1 MLLRFPPGFAYHAA
15 SVNTPRRLFASLSL
29 VAIFAAACTS
39 GGDGQATPTSE
50 SPAPPLPSGAVR
62 FQPGKYSYRFGGIAA
77 DVIFDASTATLEVKN
92 ASGETLAAPSLY
104 VIDRTGA
111 RHDGTVDAG
120 APIPD
125 GGSATFQVTF
135 PDEVKPRTIG
145 LVILLFGD
153 SNYGAMAP
161 VPVS

>member
-1 MLLRFPPGFAYHAA
+1 V
-15 SVNTPRRLFASLSL
+15 STPRRFVASLLL
-29 VAIFAAACTS
+29 VAVFATACTS

-50 SPAPPLPSGAVR
+50 SPTPPPPSGAVR
-62 FQPGKYSYRFGGIAA
+62 FQPGEYSYRFGGITA
-77 DVIFDASTATLEVKN
+77 DVTFDASTATLEVKN
-92 ASGETLAAPSLY
+92 ASGATLAAPSLY

-111 RHDGTVDAG
+111 RHDRIMVNAG
-120 APIPD
+120 APILD
-125 GGSATFQVTF
+125 GDSATFEMTF